1 MAQPTPCLRRTRHDR
16 RPHPMTTL
24 RRSARALIE
33 DYALIGDMQTAAL
46 VCPDGSMDWLCL
58 PRFDSAAAFA
68 GLLGT
73 DQHGFWRLAPAVPAG
88 ATAPPADR
96 RRYQG
101 ETLIVESEWDTA
113 TGTVRV
119 LDFMPP
125 REGHAPQVIRIV
137 EGVSGTV
144 EMKSTMSPRFGYGSR
159 LPWIYDEG
167 ERTAAVSGP
176 DSLWLDT
183 PVPGAEKDG
192 VVQHA
197 FTVRA
202 GACVA
207 FALSWQPSHAPA
219 PEVPDAEAALA
230 LTRRF
235 WEEWV
240 QQLVYDGPYRDAVVR
255 SLITLKALTH
265 ASTGGIVAAPTAS
278 LPEEIGGVRNWDY
291 RYVWLRDAAVT
302 LSALLR
308 TGYRDEAAAWRQW
321 LLRTLGGDPHN
332 LQIMYRLD
340 GRRDMPE
347 RELGWLPGYE
357 GSSPVRVGNEA
368 VDQLQ
373 LDVPGEVIET
383 LTLAHEHGVAR
394 CENTESL
401 ILKLVDYVRDHWT
414 KPDDGIWEVRGG
426 RRHFTHS
433 KIMCWVA
440 VDRAVR
446 LAEQGVF
453 GGDVHELVRLRDEI
467 HAQVCEQAYDPV
479 RNTFTQSYGSKELDA
494 SLLLLPH
501 TGFLPADD
509 PRVVG
514 TVDAVRREL
523 APDGVLVHRYPTA
536 GRNVGLDGLPGGE
549 GAFLLC
555 SFWLV
560 DALALTGR
568 LTEAEKLFEQLLTL
582 RSDLGL
588 LAEEYDPV
596 TGRHL
601 GNYPQ
606 AYSML
611 GLANSAVLL
620 SELRKA
626 AAVPVMAA

>member
-1 MAQPTPCLRRTRHDR
+1 MTPQLK
-16 RPHPMTTL
+16 
-24 RRSARALIE
+24 SARPLIE
-33 DYALIGDMQTAAL
+33 DHALIGDMQTAAL
-46 VCPDGSMDWLCL
+46 VARDGSINWLCL
-58 PRFDSAAAFA
+58 PRFDSAATFA

-73 DQHGFWRLAPAVPAG
+73 DKHGSWRIGPATPAG
-88 ATAPPADR
+88 APAPCADR
-96 RRYQG
+96 RRYRG
-101 ETLIVESEWDTA
+101 ETLVVETEWDTA
-113 TGTVRV
+113 TGAVRV

-144 EMKSTMSPRFGYGSR
+144 EMQSRLSPRFGYGKR
-159 LPWIYDEG
+159 LPWIHDTG
-167 ERTAAVSGP
+167 GRTAAVSGP
-176 DSLWLDT
+176 DALWLDT
-183 PVPGAEKDG
+183 SVPGTKKDAI
-192 VVQHA
+192 VHHA

-202 GACVA
+202 GECVA
-207 FALSWQPSHAPA
+207 FTLSWQPSHAPA
-219 PEVPDAEAALA
+219 PEAPDAELALA
-230 LTRRF
+230 LTTSF

-240 QQLVYDGPYRDAVVR
+240 EHLVYDGPRHEAVTR

-265 ASTGGIVAAPTAS
+265 APTGGIVAAPTAS
-278 LPEEIGGVRNWDY
+278 LPEELGGVRNWDY
-291 RYVWLRDAAVT
+291 RYVWLRDAAAT
-302 LSALLR
+302 LSALVR
-308 TGYRDEAAAWRQW
+308 NGYIDEAVSWRQW
-321 LLRTLGGDPHN
+321 LLRTFGGDPQN

-357 GSSPVRVGNEA
+357 GSRPVRVGNEA

-383 LTLAHEHGVAR
+383 LALAHAHGVAR
-394 CENTESL
+394 CESTEGL
-401 ILKLVDYVRDHWT
+401 ILKLVDYVREHWR

-440 VDRAVR
+440 ADRVVR
-446 LAEQGVF
+446 LVEQGVL
-453 GGDVHELVRLRDEI
+453 DADLRELVSLRDEI
-467 HAQVCEQAYDPV
+467 HAEVCERAYDAT
-479 RNTFTQSYGSKELDA
+479 RNTFTQAYGSTELDA

-523 APDGVLVHRYPTA
+523 APDGVLVHRYQTDGP
-536 GRNVGLDGLPGGE
+536 NVGRDGLPGGE
-549 GAFLLC
+549 GAFVLC

-568 LTEAEKLFEQLLTL
+568 LTEAERLFEQLLSL

-596 TGRHL
+596 ARRQL
-601 GNYPQ
+601 GNFPQ

-620 SELRKA
+620 SDLRKA